1 MSEIK
6 TVLID
11 NNRISGI
18 TDEILMAVKKGPSSS
33 VIQSYKQISNSSSN
47 VLFNVNVPSENT
59 LVNRNIRVNT
69 TLQMHVVFG
78 ANNTLGPYTVLEA
91 VPASFPLN
99 TGLSSAS
106 VTINNTKLTVQS
118 QDICEILKKQYDQEF
133 LSKTVQT
140 TPIYVDKYWGA
151 IGDAGNDNIPSS
163 YMTGVIYA
171 EKDSNVAGRAEVNM
185 SVVLYNADGVPQPA
199 NTSIVV
205 GAGADWYADYTIKV
219 SEPIL
224 GLPTFEIKDDEACFL
239 GVNNLELTLQ
249 LNNCKHVLYFPK
261 FFEGSIV
268 SRGPGLKKENST
280 TFLSDDSK
288 LTMQYLTLHPSD
300 YSKLSPKSVIHIMSL

>member
-11 NNRISGI
+11 DNRISGI

-78 ANNTLGPYTVLEA
+78 NNAASVNVFNA

-106 VTINNTKLTVQS
+106 VKLITQ
-118 QDICEILKKQYDQEF
+118 
-133 LSKTVQT
+133 
-140 TPIYVDKYWGA
+140 
-151 IGDAGNDNIPSS
+151 N
-163 YMTGVIYA
+163 
-171 EKDSNVAGRAEVNM
+171 
-185 SVVLYNADGVPQPA
+185 
-199 NTSIVV
+199 
-205 GAGADWYADYTIKV
+205 
-219 SEPIL
+219 
-224 GLPTFEIKDDEACFL
+224 
-239 GVNNLELTLQ
+239 
-249 LNNCKHVLYFPK
+249 
-261 FFEGSIV
+261 
-268 SRGPGLKKENST
+268 
-280 TFLSDDSK
+280 
-288 LTMQYLTLHPSD
+288 
-300 YSKLSPKSVIHIMSL
+300 